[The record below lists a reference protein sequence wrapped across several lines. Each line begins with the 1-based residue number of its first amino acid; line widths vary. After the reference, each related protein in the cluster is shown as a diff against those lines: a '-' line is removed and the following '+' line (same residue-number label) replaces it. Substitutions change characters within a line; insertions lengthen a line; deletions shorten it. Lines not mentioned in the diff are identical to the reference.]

1 MASASTSATPSD
13 GSMMRR
19 AAAVLADEEAGGV
32 DESSQLILPEDIDQF
47 PGAVLIN
54 AEDGSGKVIVLEVGE
69 HGLSL
74 RAQDGFLLKAIPLE
88 HIVQYGKKADKA
100 GALYFAAHI
109 SKDLEQRMRMLLRTD
124 DADAIVASIHRFAER
139 RAEVVVEELIKEE
152 EAASPSRRTS
162 FGFGLTSTQR
172 TQRSSFSNFF
182 APVLGKRNTSADIE
196 RFSKARGSATTASID
211 ATPAVVTRRFLG
223 DLPSGMPPVDEMP
236 SASAQSPDVEQ
247 VDETMI

>member
-162 FGFGLTSTQR
+162 FGFGLTPLNAPSAPPSPT
-172 TQRSSFSNFF
+172 SSRRC
-182 APVLGKRNTSADIE
+182 L
-196 RFSKARGSATTASID
+196 GSAIPAQTSSGSRRRVAAPQRRASTPRRPSSRAAPS
-211 ATPAVVTRRFLG
+211 ATCHRACPPWTRCPPPVRSPPTWSRWTRR
-223 DLPSGMPPVDEMP
+223 
-236 SASAQSPDVEQ
+236 
-247 VDETMI
+247 